1 MWEFGPALRFS
12 WVMGGL
18 IRRLEPGYTD
28 SEGQIGQGSDPRD
41 ELTAQWLEVA
51 GQSGMP
57 LDPRIWRS
65 SPLSGTHPACMAVK
79 AAAEQGSEPAY
90 RYLRRLREG
99 IFCERRKLD
108 HADPLIAAAGEAGL
122 NQSRFEVDLRS
133 HAMTEAF
140 GNDLDE
146 VRTISDEARE
156 RGATRTTEGR
166 ERVAFPSAVFIGE
179 DGERRGVWGIG
190 SYAELR
196 DAALAAGAQPAES
209 GPIEPMNAIE
219 RFGRCATV
227 ELAELAGERPLPVLE
242 AELWAAARDWRLRP
256 TRVLTG
262 TLWERA

>member
-1 MWEFGPALRFS
+1 MWEFGPTLRFS

-41 ELTAQWLEVA
+41 DLTAQWLEIA
-51 GQSGMP
+51 AQSGMP
-57 LDPRIWRS
+57 MDPRIWRS

-79 AAAEQGSEPAY
+79 AAAEQGPEPAY

-146 VRTISDEARE
+146 VRRVSDEVRE
-156 RGATRTTEGR
+156 GQAARTTENK
-166 ERVAFPSAVFIGE
+166 ERVAFPSAVFVAE

-190 SYAELR
+190 SYDELR
-196 DAALAAGAQPAES
+196 QAALDAGARPVNT
-209 GPIEPMNAIE
+209 GPLEPMDAIGH
-219 RFGRCATV
+219 FGRCATA
-227 ELAELAGERPLPVLE
+227 ELAALAGERPPPVLE
-242 AELWAAARDWRLRP
+242 AELWAAARDWRLKP

-262 TLWERA
+262 TLWEKA

>member
-41 ELTAQWLEVA
+41 DLAAQWLEVA
-51 GQSGMP
+51 AESGMP
-57 LDPRIWRS
+57 VDPRIWRA

-79 AAAEQGSEPAY
+79 AAAEQGPEPAY

-99 IFCERRKLD
+99 ILCERRKLD

-122 NQSRFEVDLRS
+122 DQGRFEVDLRS
-133 HAMTEAF
+133 HAITEAF
-140 GNDLDE
+140 GTDLDE

-156 RGATRTTEGR
+156 RGAVRKTEGK
-166 ERVAFPSAVFIGE
+166 ERVAFPSAVFVSE
-179 DGERRGVWGIG
+179 NGERRGVWGIG
-190 SYAELR
+190 GYDELR
-196 DAALAAGAQPAES
+196 TAALDAGATPENE
-209 GPIEPMNAIE
+209 GPLEPMDAIE
-219 RFGRCATV
+219 RFGRCATA
-227 ELAELAGERPLPVLE
+227 ELAELAGGRPLPVLE
-242 AELWAAARDWRLRP
+242 AELWEAAKEWRLKP
-256 TRVLTG
+256 VRVLTG